1 MRKIIT
7 NFVYQSAYQL
17 TSIILPI
24 ITIPIVSRALGPE
37 GVGTWNYMQSIMNY
51 FLLLAGLGL
60 SNYGVR
66 EIAIV
71 RDDKE
76 KLSEKFW
83 ELSLFNILFSTISL
97 IIYLVI
103 SVYLKNTILYLIQS
117 LVLIGALFDITWF
130 YSGIEDF
137 KKISFTGILIKII
150 GLIFIVLFVKG
161 KNDLPMYIFIQ
172 SVSILLNQ
180 IILWFFLI
188 RKIYF
193 IRVKFKRVIFHFYP
207 ALRYF
212 ISKIAMTIYLNLN
225 KTILGYMTTMTIV
238 GYYSNALT
246 LVTMS
251 ASLITAL
258 NTVLIPTMSNA
269 YINGNEQNLINK
281 LEKSL
286 HFQLFLTVPLS
297 FGIMLINEKMINW
310 FFGPEFS
317 FIIKI
322 VPILA
327 PVVIV
332 QSLQSGI
339 AAQYLIPKND
349 MRSYNVTVIWGAVI
363 SVVCNLITIPII
375 GIYGAVLAT
384 VLGQTTLCVVRS
396 YVLIRRTNFRYDIKL
411 ILKYFLCGFL
421 MFIFGRF
428 TTLNLESSIITT
440 SIQIIIGLFSYFI
453 LTTVFKVNPIY
464 KLLKDRL
471 SNKV

>member
-1 MRKIIT
+1 MKKIIT
-7 NFVYQSAYQL
+7 NFIYQSTYQI

-24 ITIPIVSRALGPE
+24 ITIPIISRALGPE

-76 KLSEKFW
+76 KLSIKFW
-83 ELSLFNILFSTISL
+83 ELALFNILFSTVALIVYLIISL
-97 IIYLVI
+97 
-103 SVYLKNTILYLIQS
+103 YLKNTHLYLIQS
-117 LVLIGALFDITWF
+117 LVLVGALFDITWF

-150 GLIFIVLFVKG
+150 GFIFIVLFIKEQG
-161 KNDLPMYIFIQ
+161 DLSKYIFIQ
-172 SVSILLNQ
+172 SISILLNQ
-180 IILWFFLI
+180 VILWFFLI
-188 RKIYF
+188 KKVRFVRVTLKKI
-193 IRVKFKRVIFHFYP
+193 IAHFYP

-246 LVTMS
+246 LVTLS

-258 NTVLIPTMSNA
+258 NTVLIPTMSSA
-269 YINGNEQNLINK
+269 YINGNEQNLINR

-286 HFQLFLTVPLS
+286 HFQLFLTIPLS
-297 FGIMLINEKMINW
+297 FGIILVNEKMINW
-310 FFGPEFS
+310 FFGPDFL
-317 FIIKI
+317 FIVKI
-322 VPILA
+322 VPLLA

-349 MRSYNVTVIWGAVI
+349 MKSYNITVVIGAII
-363 SVVCNLITIPII
+363 SVICNLVTIPLI

-384 VLGQTTLCVVRS
+384 IIGQTTLCVVRS
-396 YVLIRRTNFRYDIKL
+396 YVLIRKTTFRYNLKS
-411 ILKYFLCGFL
+411 ILLYFLCGFL
-421 MFIFGRF
+421 MLVFGTV
-428 TTLNLESSIITT
+428 TTTNLGSSMTT
-440 SIQIIIGLFSYFI
+440 TFIQIIIGLFSYFT
-453 LTTVFKVNPIY
+453 LTIVFKINPIY
-464 KLLKDRL
+464 DLISSRIKK
-471 SNKV
+471 